1 MRKIG
6 HTREVPC
13 PRESLVAD
21 WLADADL
28 ADAFAIRIPEHA
40 AEQGILHLARC
51 VLGHPPVWFKGL
63 ISLRDILVAGLNIK
77 TSRRLR
83 GDAEADDAAH
93 IDFFRVLAVS
103 ENEVIIGEDDRH
115 LDFRGSVLIRPVPG
129 RAEAELIATTV
140 VHCHNRLGK
149 AYLMIIA
156 PFHRLVIRSNLSRAA
171 ARGWTQ

>member
-1 MRKIG
+1 MIG
-6 HTREVPC
+6 HAVKVPC
-13 PRESLVAD
+13 PQESLIAD
-21 WLADADL
+21 WLPDADL
-28 ADAFAIRIPEHA
+28 ADAFAIRVPEHA
-40 AEQGILHLARC
+40 AAQGVRYLAQC
-51 VLGHPPVWFKGL
+51 VLGHPPLWFKGL
-63 ISLRDILVAGLNIK
+63 ISLRDMLVARLNIK

-83 GDAEADDAAH
+83 GDAETEDADH

-115 LDFRGSVLIRPVPG
+115 LDFRGSVLMRAVPG

-149 AYLMIIA
+149 AYLTMIA

-171 ARGWTQ
+171 ARGWTE